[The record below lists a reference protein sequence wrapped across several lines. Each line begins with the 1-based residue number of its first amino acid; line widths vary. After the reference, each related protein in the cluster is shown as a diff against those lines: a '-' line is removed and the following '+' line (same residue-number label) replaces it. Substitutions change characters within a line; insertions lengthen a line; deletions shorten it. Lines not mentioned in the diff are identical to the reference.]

1 MPIRFPGRGHEPSPS
16 HHHGGPL
23 APLPPGPRFPHAKP
37 VDFVVVGA
45 GAAGGVVARE
55 LSRAGLSVVVLEQG
69 PLLRETDFKHDEVAV
84 MQLESLTNNHRE
96 HPNTFRTSDAE
107 EAKVK
112 PAVQYGRMVGG
123 GSVHFTA
130 NYWRFHEL
138 DFIERSRRGA
148 VEGAD
153 LADWPITYA
162 DLEPYYTKVEWEI
175 GVSGQAGTNPFEPPR
190 TRGYPVPP
198 LPPKSTGVLMERAAR
213 KLGWHAFPAPMAIL
227 SQPYRG
233 RPGCIQCGFC
243 MYYGCEVRAKS
254 STLATMIPEALAT
267 GRCEVRPLS
276 YVRKIEL
283 DRHGRALGVKYFD
296 ADRREI
302 FQRARAVFVCANGA
316 ETPRLLLMSKSN
328 RFPDGLANSS
338 GVAGKH
344 IMFNGA
350 GIAGGVFE
358 HEVNGYRGM
367 VDTRAIH
374 DFYELDPKLG
384 IAGGGGFD
392 FRFFFEPV
400 GFALRGLPADGPT
413 WGPEYKRLLR
423 DSFTRTLYAFGHTTQ
438 LPVASN
444 AVSLDPTVTDA
455 WGLPA
460 IRMTFKEHPNDERLM
475 AWFQDRSMDLLEAA
489 GAVRRWRFSLE
500 RHFPVVHLLGTCRM
514 GNDRR
519 TSVVDRWNRT
529 HDVPNL
535 FIVDGSS
542 FVTSGRGQPT
552 MTIQALAFRAAEHAA
567 RMARRGELG
576 RG

>member
-1 MPIRFPGRGHEPSPS
+1 MPTGFPGHGPLPP

-23 APLPPGPRFPHAKP
+23 PPLPPGPRFPHDKP

-69 PLLRETDFKHDEVAV
+69 PFLGETDFKHDEVAV

-96 HPNTFRTSDAE
+96 HPNTLRTSDAE

-112 PAVQYGRMVGG
+112 PALQYGRMVGG

-130 NYWRFHEL
+130 NYWRFHEI
-138 DFIERSRRGA
+138 DFLERSRKGA

-198 LPPKSTGVLMERAAR
+198 LPLKSIGVLMERAAR
-213 KLGWHAFPAPMAIL
+213 KLGWHAAPAPMAIL

-267 GRCEVRPLS
+267 GRCEIRPLS

-283 DRHGRALGVKYFD
+283 DRRGRAIGVNYFD

-338 GVAGKH
+338 GVVGKH
-344 IMFNGA
+344 LMFNGT
-350 GIAGGVFE
+350 GIAGGAFE

-367 VDTRAIH
+367 VDTRVIH
-374 DFYELDPKLG
+374 DCYELDPKLG
-384 IAGGGGFD
+384 ITGGGGFD
-392 FRFFFEPV
+392 FRFHFEPV
-400 GFALRGLPADGPT
+400 GFALHGLPADGPT

-444 AVSLDPTVTDA
+444 SISLDPTVTDA

-475 AWFQDRSMDLLEAA
+475 AWFRDRSMDLLEAA
-489 GAVRRWRFSLE
+489 GATSRWPFPLARR
-500 RHFPVVHLLGTCRM
+500 FPVVHLLGTCRM

-552 MTIQALAFRAAEHAA
+552 MTIQALAFRAAQHAA
-567 RMARRGELG
+567 RMARRGELAA

>member
-1 MPIRFPGRGHEPSPS
+1 MPPHIHQP
-16 HHHGGPL
+16 GPL
-23 APLPPGPRFPHAKP
+23 PPLPPGPRFPHAKP

-55 LSRAGLSVVVLEQG
+55 LARAGLSVVVLEQG
-69 PLLRETDFKHDEVAV
+69 PFLRETDFKHDEVAV
-84 MQLESLTNNHRE
+84 AQLESLTNNHRE

-112 PAVQYGRMVGG
+112 PALQYGRMVGG

-130 NYWRFHEL
+130 NYWRFHEI
-138 DFIERSRRGA
+138 DFIERSRKGP

-175 GVSGQAGTNPFEPPR
+175 GVSGQAGANPLEPPR

-198 LPPKSTGVLMERAAR
+198 LPPKSIGVLMERAAA

-267 GRCEVRPLS
+267 GRCEVRPSS

-338 GVAGKH
+338 GVVGKH

-350 GIAGGVFE
+350 GIAGGAFE

-367 VDTRAIH
+367 VDTRVIQ

-392 FRFFFEPV
+392 FRFFFEPI
-400 GFALRGLPADGPT
+400 GFALHGLPADGPT

-444 AVSLDPTVTDA
+444 SISLDPTVTDA

-475 AWFQDRSMDLLEAA
+475 AWFRDRSMDLLEAA
-489 GAVRRWRFSLE
+489 GAVRRWPFPLD

-567 RMARRGELG
+567 RMARRGELAAG
-576 RG
+576 G